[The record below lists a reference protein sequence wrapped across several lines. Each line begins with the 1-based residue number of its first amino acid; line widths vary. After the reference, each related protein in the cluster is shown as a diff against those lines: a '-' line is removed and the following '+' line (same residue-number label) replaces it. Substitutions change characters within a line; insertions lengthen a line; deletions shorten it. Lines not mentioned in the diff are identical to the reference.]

1 VIEERGQ
8 GVPQDVFK
16 PRPPARA
23 PYPAEGGEH
32 SGDHEMLLVARH
44 LRQEIQAHR
53 LRQVAGVEVEDFVR
67 ASARDGVENI
77 TRQVAV
83 RIK

>member
-1 VIEERGQ
+1 
-8 GVPQDVFK
+8 
-16 PRPPARA
+16 
-23 PYPAEGGEH
+23 
-32 SGDHEMLLVARH
+32 MLLVARH